1 MSVDVILRVAIWAVP
16 VLFSIVVHEVSH
28 GWVAHRLGD
37 DTAKRMG
44 RLTLNPLPHIDL
56 VGTAILPVIMIIM
69 GGPVFGWAKPV
80 PFNPYNFNRNV
91 NIKNGTMWV
100 ALAGPGSNLIMAFIS
115 AFIFVG
121 ALKFLT
127 GLPPIISVSIIKLAE
142 VLVYINIFLASLN
155 LIPIPPLDG
164 SKILMRFLPA
174 KYDEHFIKLERYGFL
189 ILMLLLAT
197 GSFSRIIRVPVKIFY
212 DIILFIPTFLF
223 NAI

>member
-44 RLTLNPLPHIDL
+44 RLTLNPVPHIDL
-56 VGTAILPVIMIIM
+56 VGTVILPVIMIIM

-115 AFIFVG
+115 AFFFVG